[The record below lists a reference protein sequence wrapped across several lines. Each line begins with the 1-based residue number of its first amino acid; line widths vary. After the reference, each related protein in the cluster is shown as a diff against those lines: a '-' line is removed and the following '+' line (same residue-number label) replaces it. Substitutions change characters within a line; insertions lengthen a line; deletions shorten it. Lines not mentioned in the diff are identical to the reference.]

1 MNSFINK
8 AIGIAVL
15 LVTGISTAPANED
28 EGRSL
33 YQAACSQCHGLAPIE
48 LTRNGR
54 QGWEDTVHK
63 MVVVG
68 AQLGADEMELVI
80 DYLFTH
86 YGPSTSEPM
95 RTGAL
100 PYDAPIA
107 AKSRVPNEDFVL
119 PAGDGKNL
127 VEGYC
132 VMCHDLG
139 RVVATARKSGV
150 WRAYVLNM
158 LERNSM
164 NITETQLNTMVSY
177 LSQHFGK

>member
-1 MNSFINK
+1 MFV
-8 AIGIAVL
+8 AVRL
-15 LVTGISTAPANED
+15 MTPVSIVD
-28 EGRSL
+28 KIYR
-33 YQAACSQCHGLAPIE
+33 
-48 LTRNGR
+48 RNVATFPG
-54 QGWEDTVHK
+54 K
-63 MVVVG
+63 M
-68 AQLGADEMELVI
+68 I
-80 DYLFTH
+80 KT
-86 YGPSTSEPM
+86 
-95 RTGAL
+95 
-100 PYDAPIA
+100 
-107 AKSRVPNEDFVL
+107 N
-119 PAGDGKNL
+119 GKNL